1 MIIVNLFLAI
11 SQILGVLS
19 LKYHFI
25 SVGFYM
31 QKKREAASDFLQRLG
46 QFGKTGDTGVTRPVY
61 TDAWIAAVSW
71 LQKEAQAKRMAVSVD
86 TNGST
91 FMTYPGSDSTEIIA
105 AGSHIDSVV
114 NGGRYDGAYGVAAAY
129 LAMTDLY
136 AEYGQPKKTMTAVAI
151 SEEDAARFPTTFSG
165 SKHYAQVDETDPNLK
180 DSDGITF
187 EEARSHAVS
196 AFPSFVTRQDQPL
209 PSEWFELHIE
219 QGPVLDTTGTQLG
232 VVSSICELKRFNVTL
247 TGQANHAGTT
257 PQHLR
262 KDPMKAAARMI
273 TALDNYAQ
281 AVGEPLV
288 FPVGNLTVE
297 PHASNANPSRVTFS
311 IDVRHPKKA
320 AVDAFETK
328 LNEEIASLNKVDGHI
343 DSLMEP
349 YPEVVMDKRLQDQF
363 SEICE
368 KKGYSY
374 QVMPSGAGH
383 DTQIMNRQ
391 VKTAMLFVPSRD
403 GISHS
408 PSEYT
413 APADLERGIEVLK
426 AQLYLECY

>member
-1 MIIVNLFLAI
+1 MTET
-11 SQILGVLS
+11 
-19 LKYHFI
+19 
-25 SVGFYM
+25 
-31 QKKREAASDFLQRLG
+31 REAASDFLARLG
-46 QFGKTGDTGVTRPVY
+46 QFGKTGETGVTRPVY

-71 LQKEAQAKRMAVSVD
+71 LQKEAQGKHMDVSVD
-86 TNGST
+86 ANGTT
-91 FMTYPGSDSTEIIA
+91 FMSYPGSESTEIVA

-129 LAMTDLY
+129 LAITDLY

-165 SKHYAQVDETDPNLK
+165 SKHYAQVAETDPDIK
-180 DSDGITF
+180 DADGITF
-187 EEARSHAVS
+187 GQARAHAI
-196 AFPSFVTRQDQPL
+196 AALPAFVTRQDQPL

-219 QGPVLDTTGTQLG
+219 QGPVLATTGIQLG

-273 TALDNYAQ
+273 TALDDYAK

-288 FPVGNLTVE
+288 FTVGSLTVE
-297 PHASNANPSRVTFS
+297 PGASNAIPSQVVFS

-320 AVDAFETK
+320 VVDDFEAK
-328 LNEEIASLNKVDGHI
+328 LNEQIAALTTVSGYV

-349 YPEVVMDKRLQDQF
+349 YPEVVMDERLQHQF
-363 SEICE
+363 AEICE
-368 KKGYSY
+368 AKGYRY

-383 DTQIMNRQ
+383 DTQIMNRKT
-391 VKTAMLFVPSRD
+391 KTAMLFVPSRD

-408 PSEYT
+408 PAEYT
-413 APADLERGIEVLK
+413 APEDLERGIAVLK
-426 AQLYLECY
+426 AQLYRECY